1 MGHRGPGGRAS
12 SRKAPS
18 GHVFDHGLQF
28 LLRPGG
34 VGSGEPAV
42 YADAA
47 ASGVLAPWRGRL
59 GALALPGG
67 AFTPRGSCSADVA
80 SAFFGFA
87 AAAGEVWAGA
97 PTADALAQH
106 LARPREGLTL
116 AARTRVTAVAR
127 DAGGGWRLQGVVSGD
142 TPPRPDAPS
151 APLPGVFAAF
161 VAADASLARMGT
173 PGATSLA
180 AGGQGVPPAV
190 AELAARMAAVPRQPL
205 YSAMALMP
213 RALTEV
219 RSYAWC
225 RDVNRF

>member
-34 VGSGEPAV
+34 VGSGEPAA

-47 ASGVLAPWRGRL
+47 LSGALAPWRGRL

-67 AFTPRGSCSADVA
+67 AFTPRGRCSADVA
-80 SAFFGFA
+80 AAFFGFA

-97 PTADALAQH
+97 PSADALAQH

-116 AARTRVTAVAR
+116 RPRTRVTAVAR
-127 DAGGGWRLQGVVSGD
+127 EAGGGWRLSGVVSGD
-142 TPPRPDAPS
+142 TPAPADAPS

-161 VAADASLARMGT
+161 VAADASLARLGT

-180 AGGQGVPPAV
+180 AGQGVPPAV
-190 AELAARMAAVPRQPL
+190 AALAARMAAVPRQPL

-219 RSYAWC
+219 RHYAWSC
-225 RDVNRF
+225 DANRF